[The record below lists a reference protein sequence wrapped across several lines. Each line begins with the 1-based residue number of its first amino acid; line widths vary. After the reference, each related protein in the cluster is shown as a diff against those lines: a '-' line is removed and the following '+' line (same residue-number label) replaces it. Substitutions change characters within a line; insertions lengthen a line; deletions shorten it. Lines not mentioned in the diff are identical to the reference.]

1 MLPLVLRN
9 NPMNLSSSTKYRSI
23 NVIICLVG
31 LVSILMSALPPTQV
45 FAHSDGAM
53 QLASA
58 PAGPFKLTVWTWP
71 DPARTGEVHI
81 SIALVLAEDASPV
94 LDANVNVDMKSS
106 SGDVTLSAPAATEN
120 SENKFLYEV
129 VMDVPKS
136 GSYEITIAAI
146 GSDNTGGE
154 VTFQLEVVSK
164 KAMNW
169 LLLIPIAIVMAGV
182 IYWLIRKSR
191 RMVQ

>member
-1 MLPLVLRN
+1 
-9 NPMNLSSSTKYRSI
+9 
-23 NVIICLVG
+23 
-31 LVSILMSALPPTQV
+31 MSALPPTPV
-45 FAHSDGAM
+45 LAHSDGTM

-58 PAGPFKLTVWTWP
+58 PAGPYKLTVWTWP
-71 DPARTGEVHI
+71 DPARTGEIHI

-94 LDANVNVDMKSS
+94 LDANVIVDMKSL

-120 SENKFLYEV
+120 SENKFLYEA

-146 GSDNTGGE
+146 GSDNSEGE
-154 VTFQLEVVSK
+154 VTFQLEVDSK
-164 KAMNW
+164 KAINW
-169 LLLIPIAIVMAGV
+169 LLLLPITIVIAGV
-182 IYWLIRKSR
+182 IYWLIRKRR

>member
-1 MLPLVLRN
+1 
-9 NPMNLSSSTKYRSI
+9 
-23 NVIICLVG
+23 
-31 LVSILMSALPPTQV
+31 MSALPPTPV
-45 FAHSDGAM
+45 FAHSDGTM

-58 PAGPFKLTVWTWP
+58 PAGPYKMTVWIWP

-94 LDANVNVDMKSS
+94 LDANVNVDMKST
-106 SGDVTLSAPAATEN
+106 SGDVALSAPATTEN

-136 GSYEITIAAI
+136 GSYEITIASI
-146 GSDNTGGE
+146 GSDNSGGE
-154 VTFQLEVVSK
+154 VTFQLEVVSGK
-164 KAMNW
+164 TINW
-169 LLLIPIAIVMAGV
+169 LLLLPIAIVLAVV
-182 IYWLIRKSR
+182 IYWLIRKRR